1 MKRRVERPFSRPY
14 TVCTYFLSLLA
25 GEKTERYLA
34 DAMML

>member
-14 TVCTYFLSLLA
+14 IVFTCFLSLVA